1 MNQEK
6 RLQFF
11 VGSFVILGMLILGI
25 LIFLF
30 SEGWSSQYTLYIKPS
45 SAPGVTTGTPI
56 RKNGILI
63 GRVKAVTNEDDY
75 VLLELGI
82 NENEKIFSNEVV
94 SIGTESFLGD
104 AGLEFLPEPR
114 QTRGTLV
121 GNDAVMG
128 KVSIKRNPMEI
139 IDIALDL
146 EQDIADTLAAVRTAG
161 VAVNEAGAGIR
172 DITDYVGS
180 AFQNKDSDFRKLL
193 VDFRGVSVK
202 AQAALDNFNRMFENM
217 NTIVGDPKLKEQIRD
232 VMGTLP
238 VIFQEMRVT
247 ISDTRET
254 INGFR
259 SVSEKAG
266 ENLDS
271 LQGFSNSLNDKG
283 PEILSQVKSS
293 LGNINGLVS
302 RISQFTQ
309 SLSKLQNSEGTIGK
323 LLNDTELY
331 DSVLMTAE
339 NVRELSTRLDPMIS
353 DLRMFADAI
362 ARDPGTLGVRGALDR
377 RPGKTGY
384 KGSMI
389 PRDGDSPLRR

>member
-1 MNQEK
+1 MNEK
-6 RLQFF
+6 RLQFR
-11 VGSFVILGMLILGI
+11 VGLFVILGMLILGI

-30 SEGWSSQYTLYIKPS
+30 SEGWSTQYTLYIKPS

-63 GRVKAVTNEDDY
+63 GRVKSVINEDDY
-75 VLLELGI
+75 VLLALGI
-82 NENEKIFSNEVV
+82 NDGERIFSNEVV

-104 AGLEFLPEPR
+104 AGLEFLPQSRE
-114 QTRGTLV
+114 TRGTLV
-121 GNDAVMG
+121 GNDTVMG

-146 EQDIADTLAAVRTAG
+146 EQDVANTLAAVRTAG
-161 VAVNEAGAGIR
+161 AAVNDAGEGIKE
-172 DITDYVGS
+172 ITTFVSG

-193 VDFRGVSVK
+193 VEFRGVSVK

-217 NTIVGDPKLKEQIRD
+217 NAIVGDPKLKEQITD
-232 VMGTLP
+232 VLSTLP
-238 VIFQEMRVT
+238 DIFQEMRVT

-254 INGFR
+254 INSFR
-259 SVSEKAG
+259 SVSKKAG
-266 ENLDS
+266 KNLDS
-271 LQGFSNSLNDKG
+271 LQGFTNSLNDNG

-293 LGNINGLVS
+293 IGNINGLVS
-302 RISQFTQ
+302 RITQFTQ

-331 DSVLMTAE
+331 DSVLQTAE
-339 NVRELSTRLDPMIS
+339 NVRELSVRLDPMIS

-362 ARDPGTLGVRGALDR
+362 ARDPGTIGVRGALDR

-384 KGSMI
+384 KGSLI
-389 PRDGDSPLRR
+389 PRGGESPLRR

>member
-1 MNQEK
+1 MNEQ
-6 RLQFF
+6 RLQFR
-11 VGSFVILGMLILGI
+11 VGLFVILGMLILGI

-30 SEGWSSQYTLYIKPS
+30 SEGWSNQYTLYVKPS
-45 SAPGVTTGTPI
+45 SAPGVTVGTPI

-63 GRVKAVTNEDDY
+63 GRVQSVTNEDDY

-82 NENEKIFSNEVV
+82 NDNEHIFSNEIV

-104 AGLEFLPEPR
+104 AGLEFLPR
-114 QTRGTLV
+114 TRDTRGTLV
-121 GNDAVMG
+121 GNNGVMG
-128 KVSIKRNPMEI
+128 QVSIKRNPMEI
-139 IDIALDL
+139 IDIALNL
-146 EQDIADTLAAVRTAG
+146 EKDVADTLAAVRTAG
-161 VAVNEAGAGIR
+161 SAVNEAGEGIKEL
-172 DITDYVGS
+172 TSFVNG
-180 AFQNKDSDFRKLL
+180 AFQNEDSDFRNLL
-193 VDFRGVSVK
+193 ADFRGVSVK

-232 VMGTLP
+232 VMTTLP
-238 VIFQEMRVT
+238 DIFQEMRVT

-259 SVSEKAG
+259 SVSKKAG
-266 ENLDS
+266 KNLDS
-271 LQGFSNSLNDKG
+271 LQGFTDSLNDNG
-283 PEILSQVKSS
+283 PEILAQVKSS

-331 DSVLMTAE
+331 DSVLQTAE
-339 NVRELSTRLDPMIS
+339 NVRELSVRLDPMIS
-353 DLRMFADAI
+353 DLRMFADAL
-362 ARDPGTLGVRGALDR
+362 ARDPGTLGIRGALDR

-384 KGSMI
+384 KGSLI
-389 PRDGDSPLRR
+389 PRNGESPLRR